1 MVNMEISLIT
11 NVITVTLIA
20 KFVMDLIQINALR
33 AKITPIITNLIIN
46 VMYIAQLDTLS
57 TRTLLHV
64 LSVLGTVL
72 HVLI

>member
-46 VMYIAQLDTLS
+46 VMYIAQLDTS
-57 TRTLLHV
+57 RTRTL
-64 LSVLGTVL
+64 
-72 HVLI
+72 

>member
-20 KFVMDLIQINALR
+20 KFVMDLIQINALS

-46 VMYIAQLDTLS
+46 VMYIAQLDTS
-57 TRTLLHV
+57 RTRTLLHV
-64 LSVLGTVL
+64 LSALGTVL

>member
-20 KFVMDLIQINALR
+20 IFVMDLIQINALR

-46 VMYIAQLDTLS
+46 VMYIVQLDTLR

>member
-46 VMYIAQLDTLS
+46 VMYIVQLDTLR

>member
-20 KFVMDLIQINALR
+20 KFVMDLIQINALS

-46 VMYIAQLDTLS
+46 VMNIAQSDTS
-57 TRTLLHV
+57 RTRTV
-64 LSVLGTVL
+64 
-72 HVLI
+72 

>member
-46 VMYIAQLDTLS
+46 VMNIAQLDTS
-57 TRTLLHV
+57 RTRTF
-64 LSVLGTVL
+64 
-72 HVLI
+72 

>member
-46 VMYIAQLDTLS
+46 VMYIAQLDTS
-57 TRTLLHV
+57 RTRTV
-64 LSVLGTVL
+64 
-72 HVLI
+72 